1 MSENVLRIVL
11 LVQVVAQS
19 SLSLFF
25 IRRSQT
31 AASVFRRREE
41 GVALSALLGVSY
53 LAYSG
58 GIITYL
64 IEPAWMAWGA
74 VADLPLWWRWIG
86 VGPLVVG
93 TVMAMW
99 GLRTLGRH
107 FALSVSPQEGNIL
120 VRSGPYR
127 WMRHPLYTA
136 GLVETVGVSLVM
148 ASWFVGLMAVLL
160 WVGIVYRTPMEEEK
174 LIERYGGA
182 YREYIAITGRFLP
195 RFKSPGQSRVLQ

>member
-1 MSENVLRIVL
+1 MNESILRIAL
-11 LVQVVAQS
+11 LVQVVVQS
-19 SLSLFF
+19 GLSLFF
-25 IRRSQT
+25 IRHSQT

-64 IEPAWMAWGA
+64 IEPGWMAWGA
-74 VADLPLWWRWIG
+74 VADFPLWWRWIG
-86 VGPLVVG
+86 VVPLVAG

-107 FALSVSPQEGNIL
+107 FALSVSPQEGNTL

-127 WMRHPLYTA
+127 WVRHPLYSA
-136 GLVETVGVSLVM
+136 AFVETVGVSLVM

-160 WVGIVYRTPMEEEK
+160 WWGIALRTPMEEEK
-174 LIERYGGA
+174 LIERYGDV

-195 RFKSPGQSRVLQ
+195 RFKSPDQRRALQ